1 MTEEQL
7 LHSKDVFE
15 GCSRELLPKQ
25 SYANLG
31 QDLLDQN
38 EKGFSQLQLK
48 EFILLQLHLTTI
60 IKLFTDALPHL
71 ILCLTIILGK

>member
-1 MTEEQL
+1 VTEEQL

-15 GCSRELLPKQ
+15 GCSRELLLKQ

>member
-1 MTEEQL
+1 M
-7 LHSKDVFE
+7 
-15 GCSRELLPKQ
+15 Q
-25 SYANLG
+25 SYANLR

-38 EKGFSQLQLK
+38 EMGFSQLQLK
-48 EFILLQLHLTTI
+48 EFILLPLHLTII

>member
-1 MTEEQL
+1 MTVEQL

-15 GCSRELLPKQ
+15 GCLRELLLKQ
-25 SYANLG
+25 SYANLR

-38 EKGFSQLQLK
+38 EMGFSQLQLK
-48 EFILLQLHLTTI
+48 EFILLPLHLTII

>member
-15 GCSRELLPKQ
+15 GCSRELLLKQ

>member
-15 GCSRELLPKQ
+15 GCSRELLLKQ

-71 ILCLTIILGK
+71 ILCLTIILRK

>member
-1 MTEEQL
+1 VTEEQL

-15 GCSRELLPKQ
+15 GCSRELLLKQ

-71 ILCLTIILGK
+71 ILCLTIILRK